1 MGKEERGKPPKRRMA
16 GIISGAG
23 SNPPGT
29 IARLKVSQPSA
40 AGLQTG
46 LTAGEKQLSDILD
59 LGSAAREQAQKVRKL
74 DAYLR
79 LFNRALD
86 YFNGRYKRT
95 NPLFSKAEV
104 EFIRPQKKDSLK
116 IDV

>member
-1 MGKEERGKPPKRRMA
+1 MT
-16 GIISGAG
+16 GIISHAG
-23 SNPPGT
+23 PNPPGT
-29 IARLKVSQPSA
+29 IARLKVSQPSPA
-40 AGLQTG
+40 ELQTG
-46 LTAGEKQLSDILD
+46 LTAGERQLADIVD
-59 LGSAAREQAQKVRKL
+59 ISKTAREKAQKLRKL

-86 YFNGRYKRT
+86 YFNGRFKRV

>member
-1 MGKEERGKPPKRRMA
+1 MV

-23 SNPPGT
+23 LNPRT
-29 IARLKVSQPSA
+29 IASLKVSQPSA
-40 AGLQTG
+40 AGLQAG
-46 LTAGEKQLSDILD
+46 LTAAERQLSDIVD
-59 LGSAAREQAQKVRKL
+59 IGATARKNAQNVRKL

-86 YFNGRYKRT
+86 YFNGRFKRT
-95 NPLFSKAEV
+95 NPLFTKTEV
-104 EFIRPQKKDSLK
+104 EFILPKKKDSLK

>member
-1 MGKEERGKPPKRRMA
+1 MT
-16 GIISGAG
+16 GIISRAG
-23 SNPPGT
+23 PNPPGT

-40 AGLQTG
+40 AELQAG
-46 LTAGEKQLSDILD
+46 LTAGERQLSDIVD
-59 LGSAAREQAQKVRKL
+59 LGSATKERAQKLRKL

-86 YFNGRYKRT
+86 YFNGRFKRV

-104 EFIRPQKKDSLK
+104 EFIHPQKKDSVK

>member
-1 MGKEERGKPPKRRMA
+1 MVGS
-16 GIISGAG
+16 ISAKG

-40 AGLQTG
+40 ATLSTG
-46 LTAGEKQLSDILD
+46 LSASEKQLSDLVD
-59 LGSAAREQAQKVRKL
+59 LGAAAKEKAQKVRKL

-79 LFNRALD
+79 IFNTALD
-86 YFNGRYKRT
+86 YFNGRFKRT

-104 EFIRPQKKDSLK
+104 EFIQPQKKDSFK